1 MCENI
6 IKKTNNEQE
15 IKDREPE
22 HVVQKCAH
30 QCNISRKRSLRRY
43 LIGVVWGEKLG
54 PDYVLHFC
62 ENLEPLR
69 MA

>member
-43 LIGVVWGEKLG
+43 LIGVV
-54 PDYVLHFC
+54 
-62 ENLEPLR
+62 
-69 MA
+69 